1 MNRKIEKNTE
11 TGYRLRENIR
21 NINEMEKNT
30 NMKLIKILNKS

>member
-1 MNRKIEKNTE
+1 MNRKMEKNTE